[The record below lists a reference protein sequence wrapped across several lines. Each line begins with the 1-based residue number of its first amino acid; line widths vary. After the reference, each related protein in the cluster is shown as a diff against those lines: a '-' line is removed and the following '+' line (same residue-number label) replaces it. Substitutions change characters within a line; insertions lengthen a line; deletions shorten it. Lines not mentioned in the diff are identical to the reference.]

1 VCSQNQVNQEVYKE
15 FKSLSIVTVIEV
27 RRFEW
32 LESLKNSKEVTG
44 KLAGRRRRKTK
55 INWFADV

>member
-1 VCSQNQVNQEVYKE
+1 VNQEVYKE